1 MARRDASPAPA
12 GGELAP
18 LEARW
23 IEEIAQPLLA
33 WLLFTSWC
41 FGLAAFLGAFGVA
54 LIERLS
60 VWVPPSLVFGGSLM
74 YHERT
79 GRRDLLRYSGRDWL
93 VLILGLVLAASLVPY
108 LILLPRLWQ
117 EGAGRT
123 PGLVSN
129 PLLLA
134 PLMNPLFVVRLL
146 LAAAA
151 WLLGQSV
158 AGNLEL
164 IALQR
169 RPAPPAG
176 LDSAAYYAWLTS
188 PERWID
194 HEAGRQALLRKFL
207 AGGLLLTLLA
217 GLGMQ
222 RVGRFEVAGHLQVP
236 LERVALPQES
246 ALVLGGNLLL
256 YFLAGLLFLS
266 LITLTRRRAE
276 WELHQITF
284 DRPAVERTWLQATGA
299 LLILLAIVALLLPY
313 SLGEPLF
320 TLAMLAIGI
329 VWQVY
334 FYVASILMVLLALL
348 LYPLSR
354 LFTWMEPAAGS
365 PPDLSRAPAATQRGS
380 ADAILA
386 ALLWFAILGVLV
398 WSGIL
403 LARRPA
409 LLRAA
414 LRVPLLLVIVRGL
427 LALSRWAG
435 GLWALLARG
444 MRRVAAEVG
453 QRLAALA
460 ARAAVQPA
468 VLGPVL
474 RFGPRF
480 AVQAV
485 YLLLLRQA
493 ASAGIVRRPSESAA
507 EFSARLERTLEARA
521 ELDRALAGL
530 TTLFNE
536 ARYSTHPITSEH
548 ARQARAYLRRIRDAF
563 ATLRQ
568 SSDQ

>member
-1 MARRDASPAPA
+1 MTLRNASPTPADGVAEPPA
-12 GGELAP
+12 G
-18 LEARW
+18 RW

-41 FGLAAFLGAFGVA
+41 FGLASFLGAFGVA

-93 VLILGLVLAASLVPY
+93 VLILGLVLAASLLPY

-117 EGAGRT
+117 EAASRS
-123 PGLVSN
+123 PGLASN

-134 PLMNPLFVVRLL
+134 PLMNPLFILRLL

-158 AGNLEL
+158 AGDLEL
-164 IALQR
+164 IAQQR

-222 RVGRFEVAGHLQVP
+222 RIGRFEIAGYLQVP

-256 YFLAGLLFLS
+256 YFLSGLLFLS
-266 LITLTRRRAE
+266 LVTLTRRRAE
-276 WELHQITF
+276 WELQQVTF
-284 DRPAVERTWLQATGA
+284 DRRAVERTWLRATGA
-299 LLILLAIVALLLPY
+299 LLMLLAIIAVLLPY
-313 SLGEPLF
+313 GLGEPLF
-320 TLAMLAIGI
+320 TMAILAIGI
-329 VWQVY
+329 IWQVY

-354 LFTWMEPAAGS
+354 LFTLTEPSGG
-365 PPDLSRAPAATQRGS
+365 PPSDLSSAPAAAQRGS

-386 ALLWFAILGVLV
+386 VLLWLLIVVVLV
-398 WSGIL
+398 WSAML
-403 LARRPA
+403 LARRPE
-409 LLRAA
+409 LVRAA
-414 LRVPLLLVIVRGL
+414 LRVPVLSVLVRGL
-427 LALSRWAG
+427 LALSRWIA
-435 GLWALLARG
+435 GLWELLARG
-444 MRRVAAEVG
+444 MCRVVEEVG
-453 QRLAALA
+453 QRLAALVA
-460 ARAAVQPA
+460 GAVAQPT
-468 VLGPVL
+468 VLAPVL

-507 EFSARLERTLEARA
+507 EFSARLERMLEARA
-521 ELDRALAGL
+521 EIDRALAGL
-530 TTLFNE
+530 TSLFNE
-536 ARYSTHPITSEH
+536 ARYSAHPITAEH
-548 ARQARAYLRRIRDAF
+548 ARQARAYLRRIREGI
-563 ATLRQ
+563 ATLRR
-568 SSDQ
+568 SGDT

>member
-1 MARRDASPAPA
+1 MTLRDASPAPA
-12 GGELAP
+12 GGVAGP
-18 LEARW
+18 PAARW
-23 IEEIAQPLLA
+23 IEETVQPLLA

-41 FGLAAFLGAFGVA
+41 FGLAAFLGAFGIP

-93 VLILGLVLAASLVPY
+93 VLILGLVLAASLLPY

-117 EGAGRT
+117 EAASRS

-134 PLMNPLFVVRLL
+134 SLMNPLFILRLL

-151 WLLGQSV
+151 WFVGQSV
-158 AGNLEL
+158 AGDLEL
-164 IALQR
+164 IAPQR
-169 RPAPPAG
+169 RLPPAG

-222 RVGRFEVAGHLQVP
+222 RIGRFEIAGYLQVP

-256 YFLAGLLFLS
+256 YFLLGLLFLS
-266 LITLTRRRAE
+266 LVTLTRRRAE
-276 WELHQITF
+276 WELQQITF
-284 DRPAVERTWLQATGA
+284 DRHAVERTWLWATGA
-299 LLILLAIVALLLPY
+299 LLMLLAIIAVLLPY
-313 SLGEPLF
+313 GLGAPLF
-320 TLAMLAIGI
+320 TLAILVIGI
-329 VWQVY
+329 IWQVY
-334 FYVASILMVLLALL
+334 FSVASILMVLLALL

-354 LFTWMEPAAGS
+354 LFTLTEPSGGPLS
-365 PPDLSRAPAATQRGS
+365 DLRNAPAAAQRGS
-380 ADAILA
+380 AGAILA
-386 ALLWFAILGVLV
+386 AVLWLLILVVLV
-398 WSGIL
+398 RSAML
-403 LARRPA
+403 LARRPE
-409 LLRAA
+409 LVRAA
-414 LRVPLLLVIVRGL
+414 LRVPLLSLLVRGL
-427 LALSRWAG
+427 LVLSRWIA
-435 GLWALLARG
+435 GLWELLARG
-444 MRRVAAEVG
+444 MRRVAGEVG
-453 QRLAALA
+453 QRLAALV
-460 ARAAVQPA
+460 ARVVAQPA
-468 VLGPVL
+468 VLAPVL

-507 EFSARLERTLEARA
+507 EFSARLEQILEARA
-521 ELDRALAGL
+521 EIDRALADL
-530 TTLFNE
+530 TGLFNE
-536 ARYSTHPITSEH
+536 ARYSAHPITAEH
-548 ARQARAYLRRIRDAF
+548 ARQARAYLRRIREGL
-563 ATLRQ
+563 ATLRR
-568 SSDQ
+568 SGDS